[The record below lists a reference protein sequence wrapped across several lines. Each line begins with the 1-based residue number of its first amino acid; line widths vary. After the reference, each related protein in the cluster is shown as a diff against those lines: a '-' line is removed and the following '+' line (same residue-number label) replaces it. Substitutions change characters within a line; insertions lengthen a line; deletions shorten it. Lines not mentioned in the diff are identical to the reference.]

1 MDPKPSSS
9 KPMYAIDP
17 VLHPETAKRI
27 TQKALRSKP
36 IHPKSQTYIAPQQ
49 IQHRSGCKPIAPTV
63 YGLSVVGKNK
73 EPSIDPIAC
82 VLLRALAAIR
92 DAKLLKA
99 NQARGTGVH
108 PLYTQPC
115 RRSTFLGIVDIAGLW
130 AQNLTTFWGF
140 WGRDLFSR
148 FCGVAQ
154 ILSAGL
160 NKCGCGDA
168 NIQIQLLT
176 VTGLV
181 LIGISIESRTQTRHT
196 SPRKRSVATHH
207 QRPGAASAGAN
218 NVGSRSEFQ
227 YFSVENHRSSKVIV

>member
-9 KPMYAIDP
+9 KPMYPIDP

-92 DAKLLKA
+92 DAELLKA
-99 NQARGTGVH
+99 NQARGTGVR

-115 RRSTFLGIVDIAGLW
+115 RRSTFLGIVDIAGPW
-130 AQNLTTFWGF
+130 AQNLTPFGDFGEGIYLVGFVGWPRFLVRALINAVVAMQTF
-140 WGRDLFSR
+140 R
-148 FCGVAQ
+148 
-154 ILSAGL
+154 
-160 NKCGCGDA
+160 
-168 NIQIQLLT
+168 
-176 VTGLV
+176 V
-181 LIGISIESRTQTRHT
+181 LIGISIESRTQTGHT
-196 SPRKRSVATHH
+196 SPRKRSVATH